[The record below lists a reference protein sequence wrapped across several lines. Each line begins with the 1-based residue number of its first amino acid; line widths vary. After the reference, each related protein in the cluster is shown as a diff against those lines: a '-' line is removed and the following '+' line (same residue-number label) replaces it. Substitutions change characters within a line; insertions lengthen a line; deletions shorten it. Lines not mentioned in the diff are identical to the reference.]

1 MYPSVPLTREEA
13 ADLLRRHGIT
23 PTHQRL
29 EIAHA
34 LFSRRQHLSAD
45 QILAAVNLRH
55 SETSKATVYNTL
67 RLFLEKGLVRE
78 VIVDPTKVF
87 YDSNTE
93 PHHHF
98 YNEADGELIDIDAAD
113 MQITGLPSAPAGTV
127 VERVDV
133 IIRIRP
139 EGPGRNTPPPPKT
152 YSLKPIP

>member
-1 MYPSVPLTREEA
+1 MPSSALLSREEA

-45 QILAAVNLRH
+45 QILATVNLRH

-67 RLFLEKGLVRE
+67 KLFLEKGLVRE

-87 YDSNTE
+87 YDPNTE

-98 YNEADGELIDIDAAD
+98 YNLANGELIDIDAED
-113 MQITGLPSAPAGTV
+113 MQVTGLPSAPSGMVA
-127 VERVDV
+127 ERVDI

-139 EGPGRNTPPPPKT
+139 EAPAEVTAGL
-152 YSLKPIP
+152 S